1 MRTVGYFDCALITKE
16 MTEFFHEAGYTH
28 VLVYACKPCG
38 TVDIIILGGRL
49 RPPKREQ
56 IMKFNELKIQ
66 GVCYSVSR
74 SKFLFGKPF
83 ELWNNKRWD
92 VD

>member
-1 MRTVGYFDCALITKE
+1 MRAVGYFDCALITKE
-16 MTEFFHEAGYTH
+16 MTDFFHGAGYTH

-38 TVDIIILGGRL
+38 TVDIAILGGRL
-49 RPPKREQ
+49 RPPTREQ
-56 IMKFNELKIQ
+56 ICRFNELKIQ

-74 SKFLFGKPF
+74 NKFLFGRKIT
-83 ELWNNKRWD
+83 LWSNKHWD